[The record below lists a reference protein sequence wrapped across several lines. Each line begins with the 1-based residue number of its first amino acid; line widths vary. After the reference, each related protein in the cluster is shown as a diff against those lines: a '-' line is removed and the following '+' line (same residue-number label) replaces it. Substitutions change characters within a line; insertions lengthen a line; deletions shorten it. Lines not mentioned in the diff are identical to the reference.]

1 MAALSQPARWFLFAV
16 CFDEKNEHSFFLL
29 KKILI
34 ETLGG
39 ESV

>member
-16 CFDEKNEHSFFLL
+16 CFDEKNEHSFLL